1 LKTAVIVPSVGRTAM
16 LDSLLSSLESAQPP
30 PDETHVVFQ
39 GVADPDL
46 REALTTAHPGV
57 NVHWASRIGASAA
70 RNEGALRTSA
80 ELLLFVDDD
89 CRVDAG
95 WIAAHG
101 RILEQDSALGISGGK
116 VVEGESL
123 SEGAGNLGFQ
133 TDDQPKR
140 FTRRRNPVGTVDR
153 AGNLAIRSGVFRKLG
168 GFDDHLGPGTRLR
181 SAEDCDLIYRAMKR
195 GVGMAYTP
203 AAIVHHDLWRSTDAI
218 ATTECGYGIGLGAF
232 IAGHARAGDAYAL
245 SLLPRLM
252 LHMGIRPIV
261 RGMVKRDKRSFASG
275 VRYLTR
281 LPYGFLLGLG
291 RRAISTMPASPSE
304 SPAAVD

>member
-1 LKTAVIVPSVGRTAM
+1 M
-16 LDSLLSSLESAQPP
+16 LDSLLSSLESARPP
-30 PDETHVVFQ
+30 PDETYVVFQ

-57 NVHWASRIGASAA
+57 NVHWASRIGTSAA
-70 RNEGALRTSA
+70 RNEGARRTSA

-89 CRVDAG
+89 CRVDPG
-95 WIAAHG
+95 WIAAHC
-101 RILEQDSALGISGGK
+101 RVLDQDSTLGISGGK
-116 VVEGESL
+116 VVEGEAL

-133 TDDQPKR
+133 IDDQPKR
-140 FTRRRNPVGTVDR
+140 FTRRRNPVGTLDR
-153 AGNLAIRSGVFRKLG
+153 AGNLAIRSDVFRKLG
-168 GFDDHLGPGTRLR
+168 GFDEDLGPGTRLR

-195 GVGMAYTP
+195 GIRMVYTP
-203 AAIVHHDLWRSTDAI
+203 TAIVHHNLWRSHNAI

-252 LHMGIRPIV
+252 VHMGMRPVV
-261 RGMVKRDKRSFASG
+261 RGMVKRDKRALASG

-291 RRAISTMPASPSE
+291 RRAISGTPASPLE
-304 SPAAVD
+304 TPAPVD